1 MNELSDTFFA
11 LVVVAI
17 RHGDHCCNDEKAT
30 NTPMTRAL
38 KFLGYDYV
46 SLPLSEVPF
55 SCPAPLWPPASISH

>member
-17 RHGDHCCNDEKAT
+17 RHGDYCCNDEKAT

-38 KFLGYDYV
+38 KFLVYDYV
-46 SLPLSEVPF
+46 FGLTF
-55 SCPAPLWPPASISH
+55 K